1 MHQLNQLHSIQPM
14 KKSTSFQQ
22 GITLIESLIAI
33 VIAALGILGI
43 LGVQMRTMTD
53 TSTSV
58 RRAQAIRLIED
69 LSERMKINPNA
80 LANINA
86 YVSDFNNNPTVGN
99 CSSGCNPAQ
108 QASYDLAV
116 WKRAVREAL
125 PLGQASIFIPEAGAG
140 ARQLGVMLAWRQN
153 ERHDADATFKDSM
166 DATKFKDGSDFKGLG
181 GTAASCPD
189 GFTCHVQ
196 YIPVVGRCAPYT
208 PGSSA
213 SLYYCPGA

>member
-1 MHQLNQLHSIQPM
+1 MHQLNSQNFIHPM
-14 KKSTSFQQ
+14 KKLTRFQR

-33 VIAALGILGI
+33 VIASLGILGI
-43 LGVQMRTMTD
+43 LGVQMRTLTD
-53 TSTSV
+53 TSTTV

-69 LSERMKINPNA
+69 LSERMKVNPNA

-86 YVSDFNNNPTVGN
+86 YVSDFNNNPTVGS
-99 CSSGCNPAQ
+99 CSTGCNPAQ

-116 WKRAVREAL
+116 WKRAVRQAL
-125 PLGQASIFIPEAGAG
+125 PLGQASIFIPESGAG
-140 ARQLGVMLAWRQN
+140 TRQLGVMLAWRQN
-153 ERHDADATFKDSM
+153 ERADADANFKDSM
-166 DATKFKDGSDFKGLG
+166 DATKFKDGSTFKSMG